1 MIIFL
6 FSFLKLIIF
15 FQQFTNRILS
25 RNACD
30 LIRLQ
35 IDFTEFILKRY
46 PKIISII
53 IDGLISSIRY
63 HVDLAERQNS
73 FKEYQN
79 LLLSLLICLCEWCLS
94 VPKGKKNTNQL
105 KSDN

>member
-1 MIIFL
+1 M
-6 FSFLKLIIF
+6 
-15 FQQFTNRILS
+15 S

-53 IDGLISSIRY
+53 IEGLISSIRY
-63 HVDLAERQNS
+63 HVELAERQNS

-94 VPKGKKNTNQL
+94 VPKGKNKKKNFSTKNNKIFFL
-105 KSDN
+105 NSFN